1 MKHEHDPLLLSAVLH
16 GADPRDAEHVT
27 PESFY
32 IERNSVIWRTMIEL
46 ANQGS
51 QISPATVATQSGHP
65 ESLEYLERLQANHV
79 DPDQIHEYAA
89 KVADGALR
97 RVIAKVGHEINAAAG
112 TDRDVADVYDTALG
126 LLEALPK
133 HVAYRDNPP
142 RIPAPY
148 RDGGS
153 FIFDIPDKIPAIW
166 GAGQDVLWAEGE
178 ALMIVG
184 SSGVGKTTL
193 TGQVVRGLLFGGDV
207 LGLPVKQLDG
217 PVLYLA
223 MDRPKQIARS
233 LARHFSPSERDH
245 VADNLIIWPGPPQ
258 MDLAKYPAT
267 LVEMCKKVNAA
278 AVVVDSLKDAAIGL
292 SEDAVGAGYNNA
304 RQQALAAGIEVLE
317 LHHQVKRGPNG
328 EAPTSLADV
337 YGSAWLTGG
346 AGSVAL
352 LSGVAGDTIVGFSH
366 LKQPAETVGPF
377 KVLHD
382 HPRGISSV
390 HNTADP
396 LHMAEAAGPEG
407 ITVTDFARALYDSE
421 KPSKNEIEKAR
432 RRLDSLVKKSLLDKG
447 ERPVEGGGKPTSVYL
462 QKQSRKQ
469 SRTIFDETN
478 HDDGNQSR

>member
-32 IERNSVIWRTMIEL
+32 IEQHGAIWQTMIEL
-46 ANQGS
+46 ADRGTT
-51 QISPATVATQSGHP
+51 ITA
-65 ESLEYLERLQANHV
+65 ESVTAHHGTAADLQNLERLQAKDA
-79 DPDQIHEYAA
+79 DPAQIHEYAA

-97 RVIAKVGHEINAAAG
+97 RLMANIGADINSAAG
-112 TDRDVADVYDTALG
+112 TDRDVADVYETALG

-193 TGQVVRGLLFGGDV
+193 TGQVVRGLLFGGDL

-233 LARHFSPSERDH
+233 LARHFQPSERDH
-245 VADNLIIWPGPPQ
+245 VAENLIIWPGPPQ
-258 MDLAKYPAT
+258 MDLAKYPGMLT
-267 LVEMCKKVNAA
+267 EMCKKINAS

-292 SEDAVGAGYNNA
+292 SEDAVGAGYNSA

-396 LHMAEAAGPEG
+396 LHMAEAAGPDG

>member
-1 MKHEHDPLLLSAVLH
+1 MHKHDSVLLAAVLH
-16 GADPRDAEHVT
+16 GANPHDAQHVTKDSFFIERDADIWETMNDLAYQGTEIT
-27 PESFY
+27 PETIAAHLGTSADTEY
-32 IERNSVIWRTMIEL
+32 LATLHAKDANPADIDVYATQVAEGAARRVL
-46 ANQGS
+46 AN
-51 QISPATVATQSGHP
+51 IGHDIN
-65 ESLEYLERLQANHV
+65 SAAN
-79 DPDQIHEYAA
+79 
-89 KVADGALR
+89 
-97 RVIAKVGHEINAAAG
+97 
-112 TDRDVADVYDTALG
+112 TDRAFHEVYDNALET
-126 LLEALPK
+126 LENLPK
-133 HVAYRDNPP
+133 HFAYRDNPQ

-148 RDGGS
+148 VDGGS
-153 FIFDIPDKIPAIW
+153 FIFDIPDRIPAIW
-166 GAGQDVLWAEGE
+166 GTGQDVLWAEGE

-193 TGQVVRGLLFGGDV
+193 TGQVVRGLLFGGDL

-233 LARHFSPSERDH
+233 LARHFTRSERDH
-245 VADNLIIWPGPPQ
+245 VAQNLIIWPGPPQ
-258 MDLAKYPAT
+258 MDLAKYPGMLT
-267 LVEMCKKVNAA
+267 DMCKKVNAS

-292 SEDAVGAGYNNA
+292 SEDAVGAGYNSA

-469 SRTIFDETN
+469 SRTIFDENN

>member
-1 MKHEHDPLLLSAVLH
+1 MMHEHDSILLSAVLH

-27 PESFY
+27 SESFY
-32 IERNSVIWRTMIEL
+32 IERDAAIWQTMIDL
-46 ANQGS
+46 ADQGTKVS
-51 QISPATVATQSGHP
+51 ADTVAAHQGHNAAY
-65 ESLEYLERLQANHV
+65 EYLATLQAKDA
-79 DPDQIHEYAA
+79 DPADIDVYAA
-89 KVADGALR
+89 KVAEGAAR
-97 RVIAKVGHEINAAAG
+97 RLLANVGHEINAAAG
-112 TDRDVADVYDTALG
+112 TDRSFADVYDIAIET
-126 LLEALPK
+126 LETLPK
-133 HVAYRDNPP
+133 HFAYRDNPP

-166 GAGQDVLWAEGE
+166 GEGQDVLWAEGE

-193 TGQVVRGLLFGGDV
+193 TGQVVRGLLFGGDL

-233 LARHFSPSERDH
+233 LARHFKPSERDH
-245 VADNLIIWPGPPQ
+245 VAENLIIWPGPPQ
-258 MDLAKYPAT
+258 MDIAKYPGT
-267 LVEMCKKVNAA
+267 LAEMCRKVNAS

-304 RQQALAAGIEVLE
+304 RQQALAAGVEVLE

-328 EAPTSLADV
+328 EAPTTLADV

-382 HPRGISSV
+382 HTRGISTV

-396 LHMAEAAGPEG
+396 LHMAEAAGTEG
-407 ITVTDFARALYDSE
+407 ITVNDFARALYDSD
-421 KPSKNEIEKAR
+421 KPTKNQIEKAR
-432 RRLDSLVKKSLLDKG
+432 RRLDSLVKRSLLDKG

-462 QKQSRKQ
+462 QKQSRMQ
-469 SRTIFDETN
+469 SRTLLEETN
-478 HDDGNQSR
+478 HAA